1 MRLWPFGTRQKRE
14 QYWGINGVQDLL
26 PADTIRGR
34 QPVPVPS
41 ISSDQALRHSA
52 VWSAVRLRANLLST
66 LPVDVFR
73 YEGSRQ
79 IEQPKPSV
87 LVNPGG
93 ERVDILEWLYSSQ
106 VELDRTGNSIGIIR
120 EFDSSGKP
128 RRIDLKQTALCSV
141 LMEGEDLVGYRING
155 TKYPVSQIWHEKQYT
170 ISGLH
175 VGLSPV
181 AYAAYQLGEYQ
192 SVLEFALNWFGNSA
206 VPRVSLKNTQ
216 KKLRPTEATIV
227 KMAWRGAQ
235 ALDEPFVHGNDWEL
249 NFLNAEQNS
258 QQFIDIKQFSVV
270 DIARFFDVPADL
282 IDGSIGGRSD
292 TYANIVSRRLD
303 FLTLHLGPAITRRE
317 RALSKLVPGRQFVK
331 LNSDALLRMD
341 PKTRAELIDTQL
353 RNHSLTVTEARN
365 LDNRAPLTPDELNEV
380 MTHFPPKAATSGVAA

>member
-1 MRLWPFGTRQKRE
+1 MRLAFWRRQRQTRE
-14 QYWGINGVQDLL
+14 YWGINGIQDLL

-34 QPVPVPS
+34 QQVPVPS

-52 VWSAVRLRANLLST
+52 VWSAIRLRANLLST

-79 IEQPKPSV
+79 IQQPKPTV

-93 ERVDILEWLYSSQ
+93 ERVDMLEWLYSSQ
-106 VELDRTGNSIGIIR
+106 VELDRSGNSIGIIR
-120 EFDSSGKP
+120 ELDSAGYP

-141 LMEGEDLVGYRING
+141 LMEGEELVGYRING
-155 TKYPVSQIWHEKQYT
+155 VKYPVNQIWHEKQYT

-181 AYAAYQLGEYQ
+181 AYAAYQLSEYQ
-192 SVLEFALNWFGNSA
+192 SVLEFALSWFSNSA
-206 VPRVSLKNTQ
+206 VPRVSLKNTEH
-216 KKLRPTEATIV
+216 KITAKESTEA
-227 KMAWRGAQ
+227 KMTWKATQ
-235 ALDEPFVHGNDWEL
+235 AVGEPFVHGNNWEL
-249 NFLNAEQNS
+249 KFLNAEQNA
-258 QQFIDIKQFSVV
+258 QQFIDLKQFSVV
-270 DIARFFDVPADL
+270 DIARFFDVPSDL
-282 IDGSIGGRSD
+282 IDGSIGSRSN
-292 TYANIVSRRLD
+292 TYSNIVSRRLD

-317 RALSKLVPGRQFVK
+317 RALSKLVPGRQFIK

-353 RNHSLTVTEARN
+353 RNHSMTVTEARN
-365 LDNRAPLTPDELNEV
+365 LDNRAPLTADELNEV
-380 MTHFPPKAATSGVAA
+380 MTHFPPKSATSGVAA